1 MTGSPFTP
9 AQLQTLKDDFLPG
22 YLTLDSDKARNRH
35 LTTIIDQ
42 ILEHKNFRGKLGSE
56 KTEKAWKE
64 CIAKYFKNQC
74 QQQIRQEV
82 AVSSTTR
89 TIAHDPV
96 NCVKGMRTAVKLFQV
111 LGNENI
117 DGQTFFKTQNK
128 ERIREHA
135 ASMNG
140 NPTAN
145 FKKALKELW
154 DAEADKASYE
164 SQAREYW
171 NVPNNQFQFLLGA
184 SRLLSALCE
193 YKHLGKVELMLMYT
207 WGREDGTFDSG
218 CVSGH
223 SDPNTSDFSDE
234 HEEVYK
240 RFLEVWGQ
248 YGEKYCQT
256 PDSSS
261 KQRRLEIPVDSTGR
275 PRFPEL
281 DLEKVTGE
289 ELREVMAVYFKA
301 LWGFAG
307 RKGQPAYDDVKG
319 TQGVFFDSG
328 VHKLPCFGN
337 PHDKEF
343 TRSMVTQLA
352 EWLCTHSSMSA
363 TQPFEFL
370 SEMTKD
376 PQIENNVPRN
386 EKDDPQIEKN
396 NPRDERNDPQI
407 EKNDTTRQNLGGGY
421 IEREEVLMGDDGGAK
436 EDRVETPTD
445 EAGRVEVQ
453 MGSKVPVDERSYTE
467 VEKNEGC
474 GSEGQMVEVHGVGVQ
489 EDGIRPET
497 DETVEEEADGTGVD
511 NGVNSLVEGTAVSRK
526 AGKKG
531 KKKQPAQHGSAGTT
545 LRRSDRRNGATEKV
559 DSNPPR
565 PGKRTNPS
573 EESNQGRPKRLK
585 KAVTRSA

>member
-171 NVPNNQFQFLLGA
+171 NVPNNQFQFLLGT

-223 SDPNTSDFSDE
+223 SDPNTSNFSDE

-240 RFLEVWGQ
+240 HFLEVWGK
-248 YGEKYCQT
+248 YGEKYCR
-256 PDSSS
+256 S
-261 KQRRLEIPVDSTGR
+261 R

-307 RKGQPAYDDVKG
+307 RTGQPAYDDIND
-319 TQGVFFDSG
+319 TEGVFFDSG
-328 VHKLPCFGN
+328 VHKLPCFRN

-363 TQPFEFL
+363 THPFEFL

-376 PQIENNVPRN
+376 PQIE
-386 EKDDPQIEKN
+386 
-396 NPRDERNDPQI
+396 
-407 EKNDTTRQNLGGGY
+407 KNDATRQDLGGGY
-421 IEREEVLMGDDGGAK
+421 IEREEELVGDDGVAK
-436 EDRVETPTD
+436 EDHVETPGD
-445 EAGRVEVQ
+445 EVGQMEVQ
-453 MGSKVPVDERSYTE
+453 MGSEVRVDERSDTE
-467 VEKNEGC
+467 VEKNEVCCSG
-474 GSEGQMVEVHGVGVQ
+474 GQTTEVHGVEVQ

-497 DETVEEEADGTGVD
+497 NETVEGEADGTTVD
-511 NGVNSLVEGTAVSRK
+511 NGGNSLVEGTAVSKK

-531 KKKQPAQHGSAGTT
+531 KKKQPTQHGSTGMT
-545 LRRSDRRNGATEKV
+545 LQRSDRRNGTTEK
-559 DSNPPR
+559 DQ
-565 PGKRTNPS
+565 
-573 EESNQGRPKRLK
+573 EAYEPK
-585 KAVTRSA
+585 